1 MSEYPVPPRRPPRK
15 KLKMPLFGGMGGSSN
30 QGPSTDW
37 GVKNFSTI
45 IFVVGCLGLLAQIF
59 LPDLWAEKMYD
70 SKNEISEISIDG
82 ALRKKYTDASD
93 PSEIHYILIV
103 REKNGARKK
112 FDFYRVKP
120 NFFDQVAVPQ
130 RLFKSSGS
138 LDVRVTRFT
147 KPDTTLKIEFLED

>member
-37 GVKNFSTI
+37 GVKNFTTI

-59 LPDLWAEKMYD
+59 LPNLWAEKMYD
-70 SKNEISEISIDG
+70 SENEISDISIDG

-93 PSEIHYILIV
+93 PNEIHYILIV
-103 REKNGARKK
+103 REKNGARK
-112 FDFYRVKP
+112 
-120 NFFDQVAVPQ
+120 
-130 RLFKSSGS
+130 
-138 LDVRVTRFT
+138 
-147 KPDTTLKIEFLED
+147 

>member
-15 KLKMPLFGGMGGSSN
+15 KLKMPLFGGMGGNSN

-37 GVKNFSTI
+37 GVKNFTTI
-45 IFVVGCLGLLAQIF
+45 IFVVGCL
-59 LPDLWAEKMYD
+59 PNLWAEKMYD
-70 SKNEISEISIDG
+70 SKNEISDISIDG

-93 PSEIHYILIV
+93 PNEIHYILIV

-130 RLFKSSGS
+130 RLFKTSGS

>member
-1 MSEYPVPPRRPPRK
+1 
-15 KLKMPLFGGMGGSSN
+15 MPLFGGMGGNSN

-37 GVKNFSTI
+37 GVKNFTTI

-59 LPDLWAEKMYD
+59 LPNLWAEKMYD
-70 SKNEISEISIDG
+70 SKNEISDISIDG

-93 PSEIHYILIV
+93 PGEIHYILIV